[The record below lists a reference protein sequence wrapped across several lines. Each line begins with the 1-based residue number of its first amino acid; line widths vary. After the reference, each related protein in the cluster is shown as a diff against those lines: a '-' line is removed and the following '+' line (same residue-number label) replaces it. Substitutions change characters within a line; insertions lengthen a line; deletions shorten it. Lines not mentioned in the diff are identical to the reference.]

1 MHAKFRSREIKL
13 NFWLETGKNAVPKRI
28 SENTKTGVCFSR
40 QMGTR
45 GRLIAPVLIS
55 RAHYRYLSS
64 APTRL
69 FNQLE
74 FIVFGK
80 ILKKPQAAFSQEI
93 KFPSEFSPRRILSR
107 KNFRFGW
114 KSRFVSKSDSKI
126 GPFLKKGY
134 RVAFSWEMAN
144 FGTSVK
150 WISTWETMEGR
161 KCFDFTSEERRLLE
175 GKIRRR
181 FRRVKEC
188 GKIVVC

>member
-69 FNQLE
+69 FKQLE
-74 FIVFGK
+74 FIVFGQILFLNKKAAGDFFTRNK
-80 ILKKPQAAFSQEI
+80 ISF
-93 KFPSEFSPRRILSR
+93 RI
-107 KNFRFGW
+107 
-114 KSRFVSKSDSKI
+114 
-126 GPFLKKGY
+126 
-134 RVAFSWEMAN
+134 
-144 FGTSVK
+144 
-150 WISTWETMEGR
+150 
-161 KCFDFTSEERRLLE
+161 
-175 GKIRRR
+175 
-181 FRRVKEC
+181 
-188 GKIVVC
+188 